1 MPKAP
6 ALRWKTGAA
15 SAPLIVPDLRVPL
28 DMRPQPIAPAA
39 PPVPPKVRIRHVKP
53 GAPVLAALPP
63 TAPRPAPVKPLPIKA
78 AVATS
83 GGLPPAH
90 GADIDVPLIVNE
102 LQAGSVRVHV
112 DGADQSKSFDY
123 KALMTV
129 VRPAVSPEIAAELDS
144 VAGGRAFVP
153 FQQTQALKVPIVF
166 DEDRVAIIVTVA
178 PTFTRLQPVD
188 LQPSHRSETAEVV
201 KPATVSAYLNIR
213 ANAGYDEGQQG
224 RGFEPLQLGLDGA
237 ANIDGYVLEGRADY
251 LSGNALQSWA
261 MAVNHSPRW
270 QRGDVRLVHD
280 DVGHML
286 RYAAG
291 DLSYPVSGFQSFQSM
306 AGLSVARNF
315 SLQPYNV
322 YKPTGQS
329 SILLTSPSQVEVFV
343 NGNRTRVLHLAA
355 GNYNL
360 SDFPV
365 VDGVNDVHLLITD
378 AAGHVEAHTL
388 SVFTS
393 DNLLKQGVS
402 AFAYNIGVPST
413 VTNGRIWYGKTL
425 TFSGFDTYGVSDR
438 LTIGANAQGDKT
450 QQMAG
455 ATSVYEM
462 PVGNVQMD
470 AAVSHD
476 SRYGAGSSARVQYSY
491 ADAHLRNFDLALSY
505 RDPYFQPLGV
515 RGRTAEHYTVAARY
529 GQTVLGGIQAAFSAR
544 FADQRSLT
552 PGGAADSQWV
562 WSANFSKAIS
572 RSLSVNFQFGGGTG
586 NAANAFLSLSWVP
599 SRPNGGRSQQSG
611 ALNYDSSSDTLRADW
626 NYNDT
631 HAGRSVDAQLSAVS
645 YGGQAGLGGSAD
657 ISTYHY
663 QGDVERTFNADGS
676 VDDEVRFAT
685 AIVFADGHAALS
697 RPVADSFALIYPHE
711 DLRGHDIGIN
721 PSVYGAGDVSFA
733 AVASKWGAAVL
744 PDMEAYYDRPV
755 TIDTRHVPAGFDVGA
770 AQLTLAPTYKSGVI
784 VKVGTGADAYVRGR
798 LVIAGRPVALTGAQ
812 VTGPGG
818 YDRQIFTDRN
828 GVFFAYGL
836 TRGDYKLIVPG
847 ARAPLAFSVAGARG
861 KLFELGDL
869 EVAPAED
876 AVARP

>member
-1 MPKAP
+1 MPQAP
-6 ALRWKTGAA
+6 ALRWPALHWKDHP
-15 SAPLIVPDLRVPL
+15 APIAIPALRVPADL
-28 DMRPQPIAPAA
+28 MPQPLTP
-39 PPVPPKVRIRHVKP
+39 PPKVRIRRVKAVMP
-53 GAPVLAALPP
+53 APAALPP
-63 TAPRPAPVKPLPIKA
+63 PAPKPAPVKPAIA
-78 AVATS
+78 MS
-83 GGLPPAH
+83 GGLPPAR
-90 GADIDVPLIVNE
+90 GADIEVPVIVNE

-112 DGADQSKSFDY
+112 DGADQSKAFDY
-123 KALMTV
+123 KGLMAIV
-129 VRPAVSPEIAAELDS
+129 APGVSPEVVAELDA

-153 FQQTQALKVPIVF
+153 FQQTRGLKVPIAF
-166 DEDRVAIIVTVA
+166 DEDRVAVVVTVV

-188 LQPSHRSETAEVV
+188 LQAAHRSDMAEVI

-213 ANAGYDEGQQG
+213 ANAAYEEG
-224 RGFEPLQLGLDGA
+224 RGGGLEPLQLDLDGA
-237 ANIDGYVLEGRADY
+237 ANVGGYVLEGRADY

-261 MAVNHSPRW
+261 MMINHSPRW

-280 DVGHML
+280 DVAHML

-322 YKPTGQS
+322 FKPTGQS

-355 GNYNL
+355 GNYSL

-388 SVFTS
+388 SVFTN
-393 DNLLKQGVS
+393 DNLLKSGVS
-402 AFAYNIGVPST
+402 AFAWNLGIPST
-413 VTNGRIWYGKTL
+413 VTNGRIWYGRNL

-438 LTIGANAQGDKT
+438 LTLGGNVQGDAL

-462 PVGNVQMD
+462 PVGNLQADV
-470 AAVSHD
+470 AVSHD
-476 SRYGAGSSARVQYSY
+476 RTYGNGTSARLQYSY

-505 RDPYFQPLGV
+505 RDAYFQALGA
-515 RGRTAEHYTVAARY
+515 RGRSTEHYTVAARY
-529 GQTVLGGIQAAFSAR
+529 GQSLLGGIQAAFSAR
-544 FADQRSLT
+544 FVDQRSLA
-552 PGGAADSQWV
+552 PGGAAASQWA
-562 WSANFSKAIS
+562 WSANFSKTIS
-572 RSLSVNFQFGGGTG
+572 RSLAVNFQFGGGTG
-586 NAANAFLSLSWVP
+586 NAANAFLSVSWVP
-599 SRPNGGRSQQSG
+599 GRPNGDRRQQSG
-611 ALNYDSSSDTLRADW
+611 AVNYDSSSDTLRADW
-626 NYNDT
+626 NYNAT
-631 HAGRSVDAQLSAVS
+631 QAGHSIDAQVSAVS
-645 YGGQAGLGGSAD
+645 YGAQRGSKAMSGLGGGAD

-663 QGDVERTFNADGS
+663 QGNVDRVFNSDGTVEDQA
-676 VDDEVRFAT
+676 RFAT
-685 AIVFADGHAALS
+685 AIVFADGHAAVS

-721 PSVYGAGDVSFA
+721 PSVYNAHDVAFA

-744 PDMEAYYDRPV
+744 PDMEAYYDRPI
-755 TIDTRHVPAGFDVGA
+755 TIDSRHVPAGFDVGA
-770 AQLTLAPTYKSGVI
+770 SQLTLAPTYKSGVV

-798 LVIAGRPVALTGAQ
+798 LVVAGRPVILTSGE

-818 YDRQIFTDRN
+818 YKRQIFTDRN
-828 GVFFAYGL
+828 GVFYAYGL
-836 TRGDYKLIVPG
+836 VKGDYRLTVPG
-847 ARAPLAFSVAGARG
+847 AEAPLSFSVAAARG

-869 EVAPAED
+869 EVVPASD
-876 AVARP
+876 PVARP